1 MKIGILGSG
10 DVAQALAKGFLA
22 NSHQVA
28 FGSRDATKLAEFVA
42 AHPGSQVTSVA
53 DAAAFG
59 ELLVVAVKGTVAES
73 VLAAAGEHLAGKVVI
88 DANNPIA
95 EAPPVNGVL
104 QFFTGP
110 NDSLGERL
118 QARFPQARIVKAFN
132 SVGSNF
138 MVNPVFAGGTPTMF
152 IAGNDTTAK
161 ATVAAIVKA
170 FGWEV
175 ADMGAIESAR
185 ALEPLC
191 QLWCLPGFL
200 HNQWSHAFKLLQK

>member
-10 DVAQALAKGFLA
+10 DVAKSLAKGFLA
-22 NSHQVA
+22 KGHQVT
-28 FGSRDATKLAEFVA
+28 FGTRDASKLAEFVA
-42 AHPGSQVTSVA
+42 GHPGAHVQNPS

-59 ELLVVAVKGTVAES
+59 ELLVLAVKGTVAET
-73 VLAAAGEHLAGKVVI
+73 VLAGVAAQLAGKVVI
-88 DANNPIA
+88 DATNPIA
-95 EAPPVNGVL
+95 DAPPVNGVL

-118 QARFPQARIVKAFN
+118 QAKLPQARIVKAFN
-132 SVGSNF
+132 SVGSSF
-138 MVNPVFAGGTPTMF
+138 MVNPQFAGGTPTMF
-152 IAGNDTTAK
+152 IAGNDASAK
-161 ATVAAIVKA
+161 ADVTAITQA

-191 QLWCLPGFL
+191 QLWCIPGFL
-200 HNQWSHAFKLLQK
+200 NNQWAHAFKLVK